1 MLVVLLPQAVYQKAE
16 ILFLTGNYQL
26 SSVYYK
32 RGQKL
37 DPDSPRFQQGIQRS
51 TQALQK
57 FGGGEYTRQLSFQQG
72 IQRSIEAWQKLGG
85 GEYPLSTR
93 YTAPTEAL

>member
-1 MLVVLLPQAVYQKAE
+1 MSPVLLPQAVYQKAE

-57 FGGGEYTRQLSFQQG
+57 FGGGEYTRQLFILKFSTYLLICFCLVSF
-72 IQRSIEAWQKLGG
+72 
-85 GEYPLSTR
+85 TR
-93 YTAPTEAL
+93 ITQFSKHQL